1 METFIKVSNRPG
13 FTLQLQLPA
22 CRRGR
27 TFIWC
32 GVASLCSPWL
42 ALESMAVMSTH
53 WRQGRSLF
61 LASQL
66 RAMSWPVQEP
76 QPRHLS
82 RFSSCPAST
91 VIECLVCF
99 CFLLAVRP
107 VTFLLSSPLAVFTL
121 GRGQACNMTSLLAV
135 CDTSLLC
142 RYAVVSVPTSLIFR
156 KEMLCLWPVLG
167 HGCPCLF
174 CRMKTYNKSK
184 WVS

>member
-1 METFIKVSNRPG
+1 MQERQNIYLVWRR
-13 FTLQLQLPA
+13 LP
-22 CRRGR
+22 
-27 TFIWC
+27 
-32 GVASLCSPWL
+32 VLP
-42 ALESMAVMSTH
+42 
-53 WRQGRSLF
+53 
-61 LASQL
+61 LASTWEHGCDEYPL
-66 RAMSWPVQEP
+66 EAG
-76 QPRHLS
+76 
-82 RFSSCPAST
+82 
-91 VIECLVCF
+91 
-99 CFLLAVRP
+99 
-107 VTFLLSSPLAVFTL
+107 TFLVPCQPTASHVLASSGAIALSSEQIQQLSSFYRDWMFGVLLLPFSRKTSHISAVLSLAVFTL